1 MQSVRQPAS
10 SWPLVLCTVDYLLF
24 MKGDVTVTPNP
35 NEVAA
40 VQYVEPD
47 ELRDL
52 VRRATSGED
61 GVKLSPWFRLVVDNF
76 LYTWW
81 DHLKNGTLDKV
92 KDLKTIHRLL

>member
-1 MQSVRQPAS
+1 
-10 SWPLVLCTVDYLLF
+10 
-24 MKGDVTVTPNP
+24 MKGDVTVKPNP

-52 VRRATSGED
+52 VKRAINGEE
-61 GVKLSPWFRLVVDNF
+61 GVKLSPWFHLVVDNF
-76 LYTWW
+76 LYDWW